1 MILHSLRA
9 AHWRNILE
17 PIEIGPFAEGLN
29 VIHAP
34 NGTGKSSLFEAMRCA
49 LFDAHIVTGKDIEAV
64 RPWGRSL
71 VPQATVEF
79 SQTGVRYRIDKT
91 FLDGASARLLRFEE
105 GRFAPIADGRNA
117 DALLREILDATD
129 APGRG
134 LSKQEHWGLA
144 QVLWAP
150 QGTLR
155 LDSLSSSVSESLRAA
170 LGVQLTGEKGTR
182 IEVLLEDEY
191 LSFFTRGGKLRTGKD
206 AAPILA
212 LELEC
217 AEVNRERQRLLEQ
230 KQSFEEAARAVED
243 ARQRRA
249 QARRDADSLAAPL
262 AETRRLAESFQR
274 LQSELQNK
282 RQAEQT
288 AKERCDSIGRT
299 IELIASAR
307 REIARIK
314 AQIERDEALLRDV
327 AVELKTTAERA
338 DACRRRRDDARA
350 GRDSLKQR
358 TAEIED
364 AREFLS
370 DTKARQILAT
380 RLDKLRE
387 IGTALAAVRHS
398 RAQLVAPDDKTI
410 REVRKHLAAREKA
423 ETKLQASLIRLTIRP
438 LHDAV
443 VTRKSPKETK
453 TVSAGGDAMFAGSP
467 EVSLDVDGFGR
478 IIAAG
483 PEMDVEA
490 LREEVAVAENKVAKL
505 TQPYGTQDAD
515 RLQLLRDQAKDLD
528 QKIAALDGQIE
539 ELAGDETPEDLQRQL
554 AELDARILERTKRFP
569 AWQTQPPALSGL
581 QSAFDEQCKEI
592 DTAVVQAEDAFE
604 GARAGAQAVEK
615 RHAETEAGL
624 NNARLNFEAANRRLD
639 DLTRDALSDTAR
651 QEARKEAL
659 MGWEV
664 ARTQAGECE
673 AKLAEIGDDP
683 GKSLEKLER
692 QFQTHQVA
700 EAAARD
706 DENKAEGRLQTLAA
720 EGAYSKLAA
729 CDERR
734 ADLEAGIRREK
745 LRMDA
750 LRLLHDTVAS
760 CKAAAVAAVAA
771 PVERAAS
778 RMLARV
784 AGPRLGTLRLT
795 AQFVPA
801 GVQPESLTEA
811 VGLENLSGGEEEQ
824 LFLVTR
830 LALGE
835 VLARDERQL
844 VVLDDVLNATDTG
857 RLARLLV
864 LLEEASSRLQIVI
877 LTCHPERYRALEQ
890 AAFFD
895 LVRAGKAAGDERSE
909 QKTAK

>member
-9 AHWRNILE
+9 AHWRNLIE
-17 PIEIGPFAEGLN
+17 PVEIGPFAEGLN

-49 LFDAHIVTGKDIEAV
+49 LFDSHIVTGKDIEAV

-71 VPQATVEF
+71 APQAAVEF
-79 SQTGVRYRIDKT
+79 SQTGVRYRIEKT

-105 GRFAPIADGRNA
+105 GGFVPIADGRNA
-117 DALLREILDATD
+117 DSMLREILDATD

-155 LDSLSSSVSESLRAA
+155 LESLSSSVSESLRAA

-182 IEVLLEDEY
+182 LEVLLEDEY

-249 QARRDADSLAAPL
+249 QARRDAEALKEPL
-262 AETRRLAESFQR
+262 AQTRQLAESFQR
-274 LQSELQNK
+274 LQSELQSR

-288 AKERCDSIGRT
+288 AKERYESIGRT
-299 IELIASAR
+299 IELIANAR
-307 REIARIK
+307 QEIARIK
-314 AQIERDEALLRDV
+314 AQIERDEPLLRDV
-327 AVELKTTAERA
+327 AVELKAAAERA
-338 DACRRRRDDARA
+338 DECRRRRDDARA
-350 GRDSLKQR
+350 GRASLKALAAQ
-358 TAEIED
+358 IED

-370 DTKARQILAT
+370 DSKARQILAT
-380 RLDKLRE
+380 RLDKLRHLE
-387 IGTALAAVRHS
+387 TALAALRQS
-398 RAQLVAPDDKTI
+398 RARLVAPDEKTI

-438 LHDAV
+438 LRDAIA
-443 VTRKSPKETK
+443 TTKSPKETK
-453 TVSAGGDAMFAGSP
+453 TVCAGEDATFAGSP
-467 EVSLDVDGFGR
+467 EVSLEVDGFGR

-490 LREEVAVAENKVAKL
+490 LREEVAVAENRVAKL
-505 TQPYGTQDAD
+505 TQAYGTQDAD

-528 QKIAALDGQIE
+528 QRIAALNGQIE
-539 ELAGDETPEDLQRQL
+539 ELVGDQTPENLQRQL
-554 AELDARILERTKRFP
+554 AELDARILERTGRFP

-581 QSAFDEQCKEI
+581 QSALDERSREI
-592 DTAVVQAEDAFE
+592 EAAVVQAEDAFE
-604 GARAGAQAVEK
+604 RARAGTGAVEK

-624 NNARLNFEAANRRLD
+624 NNARVNLEAANGRLD
-639 DLTRDALSDTAR
+639 DLSKDALSDTAR
-651 QEARKEAL
+651 QEDRKEAL
-659 MGWEV
+659 MAWEV

-683 GKSLEKLER
+683 GKSVEKLER

-706 DENKAEGRLQTLAA
+706 EENKAEGRLQTLAA

-729 CDERR
+729 CDEKR

-784 AGPRLGTLRLT
+784 AGPRLGTVRLT
-795 AQFVPA
+795 DQFVPA
-801 GVQPESLTEA
+801 GVQPESLTES

-835 VLARDERQL
+835 VLARHERQL
-844 VVLDDVLNATDTG
+844 VALDDVLNATDTG
-857 RLARLLV
+857 RFARLLV

-895 LVRAGKAAGDERSE
+895 LVRATRPSD
-909 QKTAK
+909 

>member
-9 AHWRNILE
+9 AHWRSILE
-17 PIEIGPFAEGLN
+17 PVEIGPFAEGLN

-71 VPQATVEF
+71 APQATVEF
-79 SQTGVRYRIDKT
+79 SKTGVRYRIEKT
-91 FLDGASARLLRFEE
+91 FLDGASARLLRLEG
-105 GRFAPIADGRNA
+105 GRFVPIADGRNA
-117 DALLREILDATD
+117 DSMLREILDATD

-150 QGTLR
+150 QGTLK

-182 IEVLLEDEY
+182 LEVLLEDEY
-191 LSFFTRGGKLRTGKD
+191 LSFFTKGGKLRTGKD

-212 LELEC
+212 VELEC

-230 KQSFEEAARAVED
+230 KRSFEEAARAVED

-249 QARRDADSLAAPL
+249 QARRDAEGLEEPL
-262 AETRRLAESFQR
+262 AQTRRLAESFQR
-274 LQSELQNK
+274 LQSDLQIK
-282 RQAEQT
+282 RQAEQA

-299 IELIASAR
+299 IELIANAR
-307 REIARIK
+307 QEIARIK
-314 AQIERDEALLRDV
+314 AQIERDEAVLRDV
-327 AVELKTTAERA
+327 AVELKTAVERA
-338 DACRRRRDDARA
+338 EECRWRRDEARA

-370 DTKARQILAT
+370 DTKARQILGT
-380 RLDKLRE
+380 RLDKLRQLE
-387 IGTALAAVRHS
+387 SAVATLRQS
-398 RAQLVAPDDKTI
+398 RARLVAPDDTTI

-423 ETKLQASLIRLTIRP
+423 ETKIEASLIRLTIRP
-438 LHDAV
+438 QYDAI

-453 TVSAGGDAMFAGSP
+453 TVRAGEDATFAGSP
-467 EVSLDVDGFGR
+467 EVSLEVDGFGR
-478 IIAAG
+478 IVASG

-490 LREEVAVAENKVAKL
+490 LREEMAGAENKVAKL

-528 QKIAALDGQIE
+528 QKIATLDGQIE
-539 ELAGDETPEDLQRQL
+539 ELVGDETPEDLQRQL
-554 AELDARILERTKRFP
+554 AELDARILERTGRFP
-569 AWQTQPPALSGL
+569 VWKNQPPALSGL
-581 QSAFDEQCKEI
+581 QSAFDARSKEI
-592 DTAVVQAEDAFE
+592 ETAAVQAEDAFE
-604 GARAGAQAVEK
+604 GARSGAQAVEK
-615 RHAETEAGL
+615 RHAETEVGL
-624 NNARLNFEAANRRLD
+624 NNARLNLEAANRRLD

-651 QEARKEAL
+651 REVRKEAL
-659 MGWEV
+659 MAWEV

-692 QFQTHQVA
+692 QFETHQGA

-729 CDERR
+729 CDEKR

-795 AQFVPA
+795 GQFVPA
-801 GVQPESLTEA
+801 GVQPESLAEA

-830 LALGE
+830 LALGD

-857 RLARLLV
+857 RLARMLV

-890 AAFFD
+890 ATFFD
-895 LVRAGKAAGDERSE
+895 LVRPA
-909 QKTAK
+909 